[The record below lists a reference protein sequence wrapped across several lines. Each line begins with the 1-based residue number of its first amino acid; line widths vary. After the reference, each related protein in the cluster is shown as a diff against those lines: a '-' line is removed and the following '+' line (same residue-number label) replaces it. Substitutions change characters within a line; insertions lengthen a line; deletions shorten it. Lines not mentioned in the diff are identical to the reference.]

1 MKKIKIDIEKTAPAV
16 NCPNCQASI
25 EWTEQY
31 PERPFC
37 STRCKNND
45 FIDWANEEQ
54 RIAGSSNYD
63 DIFSESNLG
72 KNSINNS

>member
-1 MKKIKIDIEKTAPAV
+1 MTNDSIKKPALTV
-16 NCPNCQASI
+16 DCPNCQQSI
-25 EWTEQY
+25 EWTDQY

-54 RIAGSSNYD
+54 RIAGSPNYD
-63 DIFSESNLG
+63 DIFSESNFSD
-72 KNSINNS
+72 N